1 MLLELGRQ
9 GDQVEHVGGSVD
21 FGGFGSGCSSCSR
34 CFGAPT
40 GPAFSIEELGV
51 RWGRGGFVVT
61 NNETLRLTDN
71 PDGHR
76 DCGEHHIIHMSNG
89 GEPP

>member
-1 MLLELGRQ
+1 MRKLMEALISEGLV
-9 GDQVEHVGGSVD
+9 QVALDVQDVFE
-21 FGGFGSGCSSCSR
+21 
-34 CFGAPT
+34 APT

-89 GEPP
+89 GEPR